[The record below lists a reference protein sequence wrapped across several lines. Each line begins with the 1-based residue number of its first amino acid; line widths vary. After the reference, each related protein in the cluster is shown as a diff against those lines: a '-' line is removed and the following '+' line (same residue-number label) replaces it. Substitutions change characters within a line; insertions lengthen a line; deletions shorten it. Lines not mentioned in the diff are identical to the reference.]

1 MTELLEKAV
10 EAVRQMPPERQDAIA
25 HFLLDLTD
33 DDAAEPLDAE
43 DRAAIEEGLAQIERG
58 EFATEEEVAAVFR
71 RFTQP

>member
-1 MTELLEKAV
+1 MTQLLDRAV

-33 DDAAEPLDAE
+33 DDAPEPLDAE
-43 DRAAIEEGLAQIERG
+43 DLAAVEEGLAQIERG